1 MHITNR
7 STESLPS
14 LSSFTLDQSQ
24 YLSDCSPSLTPPQT
38 QQQLTDNNLGLLLGK
53 GEG

>member
-1 MHITNR
+1 MHITYR

-24 YLSDCSPSLTPPQT
+24 YLSDCLPSLTPPQT

>member
-14 LSSFTLDQSQ
+14 LSPFILDQSQ
-24 YLSDCSPSLTPPQT
+24 YLSDCLSSLTPPQT
-38 QQQLTDNNLGLLLGK
+38 QQQSTDNKLGLLLGK